1 MTAWPL
7 SSLACQT
14 HRPATGGLH
23 RFRVLLQ
30 RTCAV
35 LLMLS
40 APCMSAALAQ
50 PVAHFSTC
58 ATGTGTNA
66 TLIIPADASF
76 SLGGTPIAVGDEIAV
91 FTLKGHCAGSIVW
104 TGSSRA
110 LTVWGQDT
118 FTKAGR
124 ALSPGD
130 PMIFRAWDASSEHE
144 VGGQSAF
151 TVSFSAREAFYTTQ
165 NRFVPDGMYV
175 VDSLQLSVPSQAA
188 R

>member
-1 MTAWPL
+1 
-7 SSLACQT
+7 
-14 HRPATGGLH
+14 
-23 RFRVLLQ
+23 
-30 RTCAV
+30 
-35 LLMLS
+35 
-40 APCMSAALAQ
+40 
-50 PVAHFSTC
+50 
-58 ATGTGTNA
+58 
-66 TLIIPADASF
+66 
-76 SLGGTPIAVGDEIAV
+76 VGDEIAV

-118 FTKAGR
+118 FTEAGR